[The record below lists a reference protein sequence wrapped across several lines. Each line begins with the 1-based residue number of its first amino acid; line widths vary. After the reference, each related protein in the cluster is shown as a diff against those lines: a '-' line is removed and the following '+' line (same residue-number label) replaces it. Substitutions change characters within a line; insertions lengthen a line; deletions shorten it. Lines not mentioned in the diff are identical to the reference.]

1 MNECAMR
8 RLATVMRTASP
19 ADSQSICRLYAEAY
33 RPPEGGDPRTC
44 YPFPQFLDPDCVARL
59 VTSEAIRW
67 FVAEAAGRIIGT
79 VGAVVN
85 IGTAADRVAEC
96 FGLVVEQQFRFHS
109 IGSELFSLLCRSLD
123 QAGEGDF
130 IMAEAR
136 TAHSGGWK
144 VVRRAGFSPIGFEPF
159 AHRTP
164 QGAESMLLTG
174 RILPGAVQRRGVLNM
189 TSAGARRLSEPICDG
204 LGAPCYR
211 QPASSEN
218 PLADTGCRHVRDV
231 TVDEVAEEVAVV
243 PMEHRGDVI
252 GLHRL
257 EGEDRSGAR
266 YRQRYFVA
274 RCSGRPIACARTIWD
289 AFDTRLRL
297 LDLKASQP
305 GGEGPLIRAIVAA
318 VAAEQGQVPHS
329 VAVDVRADA
338 IALHQDLCDCG
349 FFPTVYYPA
358 LFADGDGRS
367 DAVQF
372 TRLAGFDLET
382 ARRSAELSEWPQAE
396 AIAARVGPSGMAGF
410 A

>member
-1 MNECAMR
+1 M
-8 RLATVMRTASP
+8 RLAIVMRAASP
-19 ADSQSICRLYAEAY
+19 ADSAGICSLYAQAY
-33 RPPEGGDPRTC
+33 RPPEGGDPRSC

-96 FGLVVEQQFRFHS
+96 FGLVVDQQFRFHS
-109 IGSELFSLLCRSLD
+109 IGSELFSLLCSSLSE
-123 QAGEGDF
+123 AGEGDF

-164 QGAESMLLTG
+164 QGSESMLLTAK
-174 RILPGAVQRRGVLNM
+174 ILPGAIQRRGVLNM
-189 TSAGARRLSEPICDG
+189 TSAGVRRLSEPICQG

-211 QPASSEN
+211 RPASMEN
-218 PLADTGCRHVRDV
+218 HLADMRRWHSRDV
-231 TVDEVAEEVAVV
+231 TVEEVGEEVFVV
-243 PMEHRGDVI
+243 PPGYRGDVI

-257 EGEDRSGAR
+257 EGEDRSGRR

-274 RCSGRPIACARTIWD
+274 RYSRRPIACARAIWD
-289 AFDTRLRL
+289 AFDMRLRL

-318 VAAEQGQVPHS
+318 LAAGQGQAPHS
-329 VAVDVRADA
+329 VVVDVRADA
-338 IALHQDLCDCG
+338 IALHEDLCGCG
-349 FFPTVYYPA
+349 FFPTVYYPGM
-358 LFADGDGRS
+358 FADGDCRS

-372 TRLAGFDLET
+372 TCLAGCDLET
-382 ARRSAELSEWPQAE
+382 ARRSADLSEWPLAA
-396 AIAARVGPSGMAGF
+396 AIAARVRSSGMAGS